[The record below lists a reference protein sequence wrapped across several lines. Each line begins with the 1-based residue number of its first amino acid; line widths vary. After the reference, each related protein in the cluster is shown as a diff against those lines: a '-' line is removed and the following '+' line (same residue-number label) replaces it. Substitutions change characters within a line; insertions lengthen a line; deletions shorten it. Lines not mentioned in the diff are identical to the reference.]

1 MKKGVKRML
10 VIVLLI
16 LAVWLIGYSCHTGSR
31 LTNAPESLD
40 DYKRYIFRAK
50 DGTMVAFT
58 DDNVWY
64 GVGEEP
70 MVLLE
75 IKEYKGGVISMA
87 REGEIYEFIAID
99 EITIYDA
106 QTEKLLI
113 RRGDG

>member
-16 LAVWLIGYSCHTGSR
+16 LAVLLIGYSCHTGSR
-31 LTNAPESLD
+31 LTNVPESLD

>member
-1 MKKGVKRML
+1 MKKGIKRIL

-16 LAVWLIGYSCHTGSR
+16 LSVLLIGYSCYTGKR
-31 LTNAPESLD
+31 LANAPESLD

-58 DDNVWY
+58 EDNVWY
-64 GVGEEP
+64 GVCEEP

-75 IKEYKGGVISMA
+75 IKEYKSGVILME
-87 REGEIYEFIAID
+87 REGEIYEFLAID
-99 EITIYDA
+99 EMTIYDA